1 MCVSPDVLPRVDP
14 TMNGKCAHERVITDG
29 GYRCAQMS
37 ENGEMTACDCAAE
50 TSRLSVRP
58 SAVTRLGHAVLRLV
72 TLWRNRR
79 TFRRLSEMT
88 DAELADIGITRA
100 DLDAAT
106 EVSLSDDPTARLM
119 AIADARAGLTAAAK
133 SV

>member
-1 MCVSPDVLPRVDP
+1 
-14 TMNGKCAHERVITDG
+14 
-29 GYRCAQMS
+29 
-37 ENGEMTACDCAAE
+37 
-50 TSRLSVRP
+50 
-58 SAVTRLGHAVLRLV
+58 
-72 TLWRNRR
+72 
-79 TFRRLSEMT
+79 MT

-119 AIADARAGLTAAAK
+119 AIADARAGLTVAAK